1 MTQESSYYII
11 EIIES
16 NVSAFIS
23 KSARGSLAGSI
34 QEGVFSYEGLHE
46 DLSGMAVESIF

>member
-23 KSARGSLAGSI
+23 KSAGGSLAGSI